1 MRNSMKILA
10 ASSLLVAGLAAT
22 PVLYAHESDGS
33 GMMGQGGMT
42 EQMSEMMA
50 GCNKMMQ
57 SMDQGGSK
65 TPNEQWR
72 RDAPDS
78 APSPK
83 G

>member
-10 ASSLLVAGLAAT
+10 ASALLVPGLAAA
-22 PVLYAHESDGS
+22 PVLYAHEADGS
-33 GMMGQGGMT
+33 GMMRQGGMMG
-42 EQMSEMMA
+42 QMSEMMA

-57 SMDQGGSK
+57 SMDQGGSD
-65 TPNEQWR
+65 TPNEQR
-72 RDAPDS
+72 RQDAPSS